1 MPGEVL
7 TWVTGPDLHITR
19 LRHFLSLRYYY
30 QQITAYRAVL
40 TKFLDDFTTSD
51 NLGEQ
56 YVPLRRTGVGLL
68 QDCVRCCAVLIN
80 LVELVLQASEEQV
93 TLNGAW
99 WLCSYYGQ
107 WPEWPIYP
115 SCNLSKFNVLTA
127 FNASLV
133 LCGILIVIPKNL
145 GESWITPEKL
155 SKETSAAFWRGIK
168 VMKSLDRG
176 SAMISRCLNVLDRF
190 AELLDLSGESRSI
203 LRAL

>member
-1 MPGEVL
+1 
-7 TWVTGPDLHITR
+7 
-19 LRHFLSLRYYY
+19 
-30 QQITAYRAVL
+30 
-40 TKFLDDFTTSD
+40 
-51 NLGEQ
+51 
-56 YVPLRRTGVGLL
+56 
-68 QDCVRCCAVLIN
+68 
-80 LVELVLQASEEQV
+80 
-93 TLNGAW
+93 
-99 WLCSYYGQ
+99 
-107 WPEWPIYP
+107 
-115 SCNLSKFNVLTA
+115 VLTA